1 MAQVVTTTP
10 GVRGTRSEQADQ
22 RPMVEAKQGMAEHAL
37 SARLPLIG
45 LIAVQIFIGYEW
57 FISGVVKVVRG
68 GFPAGL
74 AEELTTKSEGA
85 PRWYA
90 SFLDNVAIPNARAF
104 GYLTMTGE
112 ILMGVALIGGG
123 LIWLLAWRRI
133 PVTGQAATLAVII
146 LAALSGVFLNI
157 NLHLANGSPHP
168 WILPAQGFDEGVDL
182 DSLMPAIQVAIAGV
196 AGGLLLN
203 IRRTR
208 RIEVNTVDEG

>member
-1 MAQVVTTTP
+1 M
-10 GVRGTRSEQADQ
+10 
-22 RPMVEAKQGMAEHAL
+22 EAKEGTGEHVL
-37 SARLPLIG
+37 SERLPLIG

-85 PRWYA
+85 PGWYA

-123 LIWLLAWRRI
+123 LIWLLAWHRL
-133 PVTGQAATLAVII
+133 PVGAQAATLAVIAF
-146 LAALSGVFLNI
+146 AALSGVFLNV

-168 WILPAQGFDEGVDL
+168 WILPAEGFDEGVDL
-182 DSLMPAIQVAIAGV
+182 DSLMPAIQLAIAAV

-203 IRRTR
+203 IWRTR
-208 RIEVNTVDEG
+208 RDDRAAGDEG